1 MDLANELERELS
13 FSRASAEGK
22 LLDYDDAISRTS
34 SDPAAS
40 ALLGYTQE
48 EQMFEGEE
56 VEIEL
61 SQSSCPTY
69 EELLEVMER
78 ATGGLTCRGSEPWS
92 VAPWGRLD
100 ERYLSGHNPPVQ
112 VSLPFLPDLHT
123 KVEKEWKKL
132 FSSCIHSFQHTSY
145 ANIEGMRE
153 SGYERIPPIEE
164 KLAIALWV
172 RCLL

>member
-40 ALLGYTQE
+40 ALLVYTQE

-78 ATGGLTCRGSEPWS
+78 ATGGLTCRGSEPWWWRHGGVS
-92 VAPWGRLD
+92 M
-100 ERYLSGHNPPVQ
+100 SGT
-112 VSLPFLPDLHT
+112 F
-123 KVEKEWKKL
+123 
-132 FSSCIHSFQHTSY
+132 
-145 ANIEGMRE
+145 
-153 SGYERIPPIEE
+153 
-164 KLAIALWV
+164 LAITPQSRWAFHFFRISIRRLRRNGKSCFPLASIDSSIPV
-172 RCLL
+172 MLTLKGCVKAAMRGYPL